1 MGDETLKRERI
12 DIAHMTVELIDHPE
26 DGPTFNLIAGKA
38 LNAAQRRPL
47 FSGHIEKGM
56 SEQLRELAFYVRD
69 LEAKLD
75 V

>member
-1 MGDETLKRERI
+1 MGNETLKRERI

-38 LNAAQRRPL
+38 LNAAQRRD
-47 FSGHIEKGM
+47 
-56 SEQLRELAFYVRD
+56 LAFAVRN
-69 LEAKLD
+69 LEARLD